1 MAWIGAAAGPA
12 TDYLALVAPMTII
25 GAGLG
30 LTIPALTRA
39 ATSVVLPADIGTAS
53 GAFST
58 MRQLGGAFGV
68 AVVGA
73 AFAST
78 GSYATASA
86 FSHGFA
92 TAFGVAAGLAFA
104 GAVAGTILPT
114 PRRSWRPVSQSG
126 SATSASASTSSSNSG
141 MKSAAT

>member
-1 MAWIGAAAGPA
+1 
-12 TDYLALVAPMTII
+12 MTII

-30 LTIPALTRA
+30 LAIPALTQSV
-39 ATSVVLPADIGTAS
+39 TSLVPPADIGTAS

-68 AVVGA
+68 AVIGA

-78 GSYATASA
+78 GSYATPSA
-86 FSHGFA
+86 FSHGLV

-114 PRRSWRPVSQSG
+114 LRRRSSLAAPPEPFAPSGAAGTPATAGTPRRL
-126 SATSASASTSSSNSG
+126 
-141 MKSAAT
+141 